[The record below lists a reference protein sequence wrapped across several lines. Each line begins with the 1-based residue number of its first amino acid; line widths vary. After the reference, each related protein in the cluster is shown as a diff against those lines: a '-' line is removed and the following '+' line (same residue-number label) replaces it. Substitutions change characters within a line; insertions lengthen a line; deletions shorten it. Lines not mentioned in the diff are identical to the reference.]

1 MAGTAK
7 GSADT
12 RKGLPAFDTIAAAV
26 AGDEEAL
33 SNVLRHYDR
42 LITSL
47 SSETV
52 FDADGTQR
60 SQVNEELKARIQ
72 NRLIEGITMR
82 FNLHRNA

>member
-1 MAGTAK
+1 MPETTKRNADK
-7 GSADT
+7 G
-12 RKGLPAFDTIAAAV
+12 KGLPSFDTIAAAV

-33 SNVLRHYDR
+33 SVVLRHYDR

-47 SSETV
+47 SSEPV

-60 SQVNEELKARIQ
+60 SQVNEELKAQIQ